1 MAVCRGM
8 ARWGREGKELE
19 EADRVR
25 EMMSSLNWGLDITA
39 LGAGSPKE
47 SLAALLSNS
56 WIDSGTIDMMMSQ
69 LAAHVHLDPNLQKT
83 TVVATL
89 NLQMQINKAYKDGN
103 CSRNSVPLLSRYTE
117 LFKKKKCTHFFF
129 PVHINANHWVPFLI
143 DFQKETICHG

>member
-1 MAVCRGM
+1 MKKVIEKRSIWQSAEAWL

-19 EADRVR
+19 EADCVR

-39 LGAGSPKE
+39 LGVGSPKE
-47 SLAALLSNS
+47 SLAVLLSNS

-69 LAAHVHLDPNLQKT
+69 LAARVHLDPNLQKT

-103 CSRNSVPLLSRYTE
+103 FSRNSVPLLSCYTK
-117 LFKKKKCTHFFF
+117 LFKRRNIHVSSSQRTSM
-129 PVHINANHWVPFLI
+129 
-143 DFQKETICHG
+143 QTIGSPS